1 MATYLKKGAY
11 YISFQQTREW
21 SSCSWKVND
30 IYQECDNGTK
40 IERRG
45 NAHKGTL
52 QVNGYTE
59 ITGSDLTEKKL
70 FFFTDST
77 VVKAWKGKNKVAIQC
92 FPWYPY
98 YLRKWGGGEGC
109 VYFKGSTHLISGL
122 RSWCLFAG
130 GHLWEHGHL
139 FKEIIMVII
148 VALQEIYSPFFHL

>member
-59 ITGSDLTEKKL
+59 ITGSDLTEKKP

-77 VVKAWKGKNKVAIQC
+77 VVKA
-92 FPWYPY
+92 
-98 YLRKWGGGEGC
+98 
-109 VYFKGSTHLISGL
+109 
-122 RSWCLFAG
+122 
-130 GHLWEHGHL
+130 
-139 FKEIIMVII
+139 
-148 VALQEIYSPFFHL
+148 

>member
-11 YISFQQTREW
+11 FIPFQQTREW
-21 SSCSWKVND
+21 SSCSWKVHD
-30 IYQECDNGTK
+30 IYQDCDNRTK

-77 VVKAWKGKNKVAIQC
+77 VRPERVKIKWPYDV
-92 FPWYPY
+92 FPGIP
-98 YLRKWGGGEGC
+98 
-109 VYFKGSTHLISGL
+109 TI
-122 RSWCLFAG
+122 
-130 GHLWEHGHL
+130 
-139 FKEIIMVII
+139 
-148 VALQEIYSPFFHL
+148 